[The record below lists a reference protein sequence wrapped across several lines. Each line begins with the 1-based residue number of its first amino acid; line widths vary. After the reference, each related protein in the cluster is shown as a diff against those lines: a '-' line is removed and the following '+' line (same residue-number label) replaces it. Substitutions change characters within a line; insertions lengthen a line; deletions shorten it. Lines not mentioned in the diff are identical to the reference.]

1 MAINQSFKFK
11 QIRYKT
17 NKITEGMEMIATLT
31 ERKLRRLE
39 RKSRALQLEF
49 RELGVN
55 PIRDN
60 IMGRTMAKLRKRMTV
75 RVEK

>member
-17 NKITEGMEMIATLT
+17 NKIVKGLEMIATLT